1 MTRCLSVALIGRQR
15 ERQREVRPRDEPV
28 QSRERHGLGFLLRSP
43 EEFPMITISTFSS
56 AAAAV
61 LALIGFLLSL
71 PHCVRRPGK
80 REAI

>member
-1 MTRCLSVALIGRQR
+1 
-15 ERQREVRPRDEPV
+15 
-28 QSRERHGLGFLLRSP
+28 
-43 EEFPMITISTFSS
+43 MITISTFSS

-61 LALIGFLLSL
+61 FAPMGFLLSL